1 MEYDTVECIK
11 GYFVRHGRFRIEDLP
26 HILTC
31 FNLADSFREY
41 YANTEELIRGI
52 ENNFEFNSD
61 IIKNELILF
70 LRINTDAVNRY
81 ISAPSVYTNTDD
93 DFAFAPPPQNIFPL
107 QIQALPQIPTS
118 SPPRRVNKYPELPP
132 KRTKG
137 GRSYSTMKKRRR
149 NYKKTRRHKK
159 IRRHKKNYTRTYK

>member
-11 GYFVRHGRFRIEDLP
+11 GYFVCHGRFRIEDLP
-26 HILTC
+26 RILTC

-93 DFAFAPPPQNIFPL
+93 DFAFASPPQNIFPL
-107 QIQALPQIPTS
+107 QIQALPQIPA

-159 IRRHKKNYTRTYK
+159 NYTRTYK